1 MGTTVQIH
9 NELNSSLTYAVGE
22 PMDKQLL
29 KSVKKHEGLRTEA
42 YQDSKGIWTCGY
54 GRNLE
59 EAGVDPVYA
68 QFVCISEDQAE
79 VWLIEDLDIAMDDAK
94 SFPQFGKMNRAR
106 RNVFVEMNFQMG
118 RTRVAKFENM
128 LGSISLDT
136 SVKPTNWEI
145 VSNHMLD
152 SKWAR
157 EDSPSRAIA
166 LAKTMRSG
174 WYG

>member
-1 MGTTVQIH
+1 MGTTVQLH
-9 NELNSSLTYAVGE
+9 NELNSSLTYIVGE
-22 PMDKQLL
+22 PMDKKLMQ
-29 KSVKKHEGLRTEA
+29 SVKKHEGLRTEA

-68 QFVCISEDQAE
+68 QFVCISEEQAE
-79 VWLIEDLDIAMDDAK
+79 IWLEEDVCEALMDAMT
-94 SFPQFGKMNRAR
+94 FPQFKKMNRAR

-136 SVKPTNWEI
+136 SVAPTNWEI

-157 EDSPSRAIA
+157 EDSPSRAKT